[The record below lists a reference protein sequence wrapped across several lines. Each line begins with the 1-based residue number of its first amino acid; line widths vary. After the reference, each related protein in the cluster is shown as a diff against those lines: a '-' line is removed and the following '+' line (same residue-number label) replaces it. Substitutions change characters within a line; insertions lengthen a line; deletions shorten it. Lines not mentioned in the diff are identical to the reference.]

1 MPSTTGPAER
11 AIRPLAVGR
20 RNWLFVGG
28 DNGLSSAAVLLTVV
42 ASAKRH
48 GHDPW
53 AYLRD
58 LLTHLPTRPPDA
70 ATWPTSSR
78 TAGDRRSPTG
88 ADPARTPTDQLAG
101 RFLRTGPASGWGG
114 RSIRAGGRRSRAATR
129 RPPVPPGATCGRA
142 GAAFPR
148 SGSGRSPGAT
158 FVADRRPPG
167 RKARRP

>member
-1 MPSTTGPAER
+1 MPPTTGPAER

-101 RFLRTGPASGWGG
+101 RFPPADPPPRPVPSPARG
-114 RSIRAGGRRSRAATR
+114 RPPGGRRRRPEPDTR
-129 RPPVPPGATCGRA
+129 RVARAPRRA
-142 GAAFPR
+142 GQPR
-148 SGSGRSPGAT
+148 HPVGG
-158 FVADRRPPG
+158 VAGPEDLVQ
-167 RKARRP
+167 KKNS